1 MPRPA
6 HAPAMLLQIP
16 GGPELLIILLVMA
29 LLVGVP
35 VVLAA
40 LFLFVRFVGGSD
52 DSDEIAELKGRIEE
66 LEAEVAAGRE
76 AASND
81 VSVEDERSEAG
92 KRRERSERR
101 ETASEAS
108 GEERPASSVDSD
120 GED

>member
-1 MPRPA
+1 
-6 HAPAMLLQIP
+6 MLLQVP

-66 LEAEVAAGRE
+66 LEAEVAAGSE

-81 VSVEDERSEAG
+81 LAVED
-92 KRRERSERR
+92 
-101 ETASEAS
+101 SEAS
-108 GEERPASSVDSD
+108 GGERSASSADAD
-120 GED
+120 DEGAD

>member
-52 DSDEIAELKGRIEE
+52 DNDEIAELKGRIEE
-66 LEAEVAAGRE
+66 LEAEVAAGSE
-76 AASND
+76 ASGNE
-81 VSVEDERSEAG
+81 VSVED
-92 KRRERSERR
+92 
-101 ETASEAS
+101 SEAS
-108 GEERPASSVDSD
+108 REERPASSADSD
-120 GED
+120 GGD

>member
-1 MPRPA
+1 
-6 HAPAMLLQIP
+6 MLLQIP
-16 GGPELLIILLVMA
+16 GGPELLIIFLVMA

-40 LFLFVRFVGGSD
+40 LFLFVRFVGRDD

-66 LEAEVAAGRE
+66 LEAEVAADNE
-76 AASND
+76 AAGD
-81 VSVEDERSEAG
+81 EVAVEDERSEAG

-108 GEERPASSVDSD
+108 GEERPASSADSD
-120 GED
+120 DDR

>member
-1 MPRPA
+1 
-6 HAPAMLLQIP
+6 MLLQIP